1 MKPRILVIEDQAQTR
16 QLVRWTLEPEGIEV
30 LEAPDGDR
38 GLQIALRERPALI
51 VLDVLLPRGPD
62 GFEVCR
68 RLKADPELRGIPV
81 VLLTSLDR
89 ARERETGQR
98 AGADAHLVKPFVPL
112 ELAEVVVKLL
122 ASLGVPG

>member
-30 LEAPDGDR
+30 LEAADGDR
-38 GLQIALRERPALI
+38 GLQIALRERPSLI

-89 ARERETGQR
+89 ERERETGQR

-112 ELAEVVVKLL
+112 ELAEVVVNLL
-122 ASLGVPG
+122 EALGVPG

>member
-1 MKPRILVIEDQAQTR
+1 MKPRILIIEDQAQTR

-30 LEAPDGDR
+30 LEASDGDR

-51 VLDVLLPRGPD
+51 VLDVMLSRGPD

-89 ARERETGQR
+89 EGERKTGHL
-98 AGADAHLVKPFVPL
+98 AGAAAHVTKPFVPL
-112 ELAEVVVKLL
+112 DLAEVVVTLL
-122 ASLGVPG
+122 EALGVAG